1 MAIGNVN
8 ETDFET
14 RYPLCVNMQMLRT
27 SHFIMKTY
35 DNAYRD
41 LGVRATQTPVLGIL
55 ARNESATIREIAD
68 EMETE
73 RSVMSRKLQV
83 MEKNGW
89 IRESIQGKEKVFK
102 LTDQGRKL
110 MEKVWPI
117 RLEVQEKLLG
127 QLSDAEQQLLFG
139 LCDKLKAIESF

>member
-1 MAIGNVN
+1 MN
-8 ETDFET
+8 ETDFES

-55 ARNESATIREIAD
+55 ARNEAATIREIAD

-89 IRESIQGKEKVFK
+89 IKESIQGKEKVFK
-102 LTDQGRKL
+102 LTDQGRAL
-110 MEKVWPI
+110 MKKVWPI

-127 QLSDAEQQLLFG
+127 QLSEVEQQLLFG
-139 LCDKLKAIESF
+139 LCDKLKAIESI

>member
-1 MAIGNVN
+1 MAIGNMN

-14 RYPLCVNMQMLRT
+14 RYPICVNMQMLRT
-27 SHFIMKTY
+27 SHFIMKAY

-102 LTDQGRKL
+102 LTDQGRAL
-110 MEKVWPI
+110 MKKVWPK

-127 QLSDAEQQLLFG
+127 QLSDAEQQLLLG
-139 LCDKLKAIESF
+139 LCDKLKAIESL

>member
-1 MAIGNVN
+1 MNQ
-8 ETDFET
+8 TDFDKQV
-14 RYPLCVNMQMLRT
+14 PQCVNMQMLRT

-35 DNAYRD
+35 DDAYRD

-55 ARNESATIREIAD
+55 ARNDAATIREIAD

-89 IRESIQGKEKVFK
+89 IREATRGKEKVFR
-102 LTDQGRKL
+102 LTAKGRSL
-110 MEKVWPI
+110 LDKVWPI
-117 RLEVQEKLLG
+117 RLDVQNRLLG
-127 QLSDAEQQLLFG
+127 QLTGAEQELLFS
-139 LCDKLKAIESF
+139 LCDKLKAIESN

>member
-1 MAIGNVN
+1 MAIGNMN
-8 ETDFET
+8 EVDFET

>member
-1 MAIGNVN
+1 MN
-8 ETDFET
+8 ETDFQT

-89 IRESIQGKEKVFK
+89 IKESIQGKEKVFK
-102 LTDQGRKL
+102 LTDQGRAL
-110 MEKVWPI
+110 MKKVWPI

-127 QLSDAEQQLLFG
+127 QLSEVEQQLLFG
-139 LCDKLKAIESF
+139 LCDKLKAIESL

>member
-1 MAIGNVN
+1 MN
-8 ETDFET
+8 ETDFQT

-89 IRESIQGKEKVFK
+89 IKESIQGKEKVFK
-102 LTDQGRKL
+102 LTDQGRAL
-110 MEKVWPI
+110 MRKVWPI

-127 QLSDAEQQLLFG
+127 QLSEVEQQLLFG
-139 LCDKLKAIESF
+139 LCDKLKAIESL

>member
-1 MAIGNVN
+1 MN
-8 ETDFET
+8 ETDVEN

-89 IRESIQGKEKVFK
+89 IKESIQGKEKVFK
-102 LTDQGRKL
+102 LTDQGRAL
-110 MEKVWPI
+110 MKKVWPI

-127 QLSDAEQQLLFG
+127 QLSEVEQQLLFG
-139 LCDKLKAIESF
+139 LCDKLKAIETI